1 MAATNCDS
9 ILRKCSFTMHIRF
22 CMRSLIRPNAKP
34 SRLNLAW
41 IDSSLC
47 YGGPGG
53 REQTLHTCGFC
64 ALHVGRFCGYTLTT
78 NTGFGF
84 KQITKGDLRVRTL
97 NNSRHTLQNKRRFA
111 CPDITSIL
119 TLNKSRHTLQ
129 NKTRFL
135 PKTLPV
141 SRSKTL
147 HVSRSKTLHFSR
159 LIIF

>member
-1 MAATNCDS
+1 MEGEHYHNSMGGEHYHNSMGGEHYHNSMGGEHDHNS
-9 ILRKCSFTMHIRF
+9 MGGEHYHNSMGGEH
-22 CMRSLIRPNAKP
+22 
-34 SRLNLAW
+34 
-41 IDSSLC
+41 

-53 REQTLHTCGFC
+53 REQTLHTC

-111 CPDITSIL
+111 CPDIASIL

-147 HVSRSKTLHFSR
+147 HFSR

>member
-1 MAATNCDS
+1 M
-9 ILRKCSFTMHIRF
+9 
-22 CMRSLIRPNAKP
+22 
-34 SRLNLAW
+34 
-41 IDSSLC
+41 

-97 NNSRHTLQNKRRFA
+97 NNSRHTLQNK
-111 CPDITSIL
+111 
-119 TLNKSRHTLQ
+119 
-129 NKTRFL
+129 TRFL

-141 SRSKTL
+141 SRSKTLHVSHSKTL

>member
-1 MAATNCDS
+1 MKVAAIS
-9 ILRKCSFTMHIRF
+9 SF
-22 CMRSLIRPNAKP
+22 LIRRRMDTYVRNACEWGK
-34 SRLNLAW
+34 
-41 IDSSLC
+41 

>member
-1 MAATNCDS
+1 
-9 ILRKCSFTMHIRF
+9 MHH
-22 CMRSLIRPNAKP
+22 P
-34 SRLNLAW
+34 
-41 IDSSLC
+41 

-97 NNSRHTLQNKRRFA
+97 NNSRHALQNKRRFA

-159 LIIF
+159 LIIFLNTKHYRAYNF

>member
-1 MAATNCDS
+1 MV
-9 ILRKCSFTMHIRF
+9 K
-22 CMRSLIRPNAKP
+22 
-34 SRLNLAW
+34 
-41 IDSSLC
+41 

-147 HVSRSKTLHFSR
+147 HVSRSKTLHVSRSKTLHVSRSKTLHVSRSKTLHVSRSKTLHFSR

>member
-1 MAATNCDS
+1 M
-9 ILRKCSFTMHIRF
+9 
-22 CMRSLIRPNAKP
+22 
-34 SRLNLAW
+34 
-41 IDSSLC
+41 

-111 CPDITSIL
+111 CPDNIDINIKQITSYVA
-119 TLNKSRHTLQ
+119 KQ
-129 NKTRFL
+129 NT
-135 PKTLPV
+135 
-141 SRSKTL
+141 
-147 HVSRSKTLHFSR
+147 
-159 LIIF
+159 IFT